1 MNDQWIRFVD
11 EYLVDL
17 NGGAAYVRA
26 GYKEKGARANACRLL
41 AKPEIQALIAERQ
54 KARAERLEIKQDDVL
69 RKLWNIATAD
79 SNDLI
84 EHRRLCCRYC
94 YGKGFLYQRT
104 ANERARDY
112 AAWLASE
119 QEATKKDE
127 ERTPTAFD
135 EMGGIGYHKLKEP
148 NQKCPE
154 CFGEGVSDVFVKD
167 TRFLSRSARALYA
180 GVKITKD
187 GLEVK
192 QHSQAEANVKVGQ
205 HLGMFKEVHDHKHSG
220 AIGVADVSESITPE
234 QAERIAQEIL
244 IGRGYEFDDNGTA

>member
-41 AKPEIQALIAERQ
+41 AKPEIQDLIAARKRE
-54 KARAERLEIKQDDVL
+54 RAERLEIKQDDVL
-69 RKLWNIATAD
+69 RNLWDVATAD
-79 SNDLI
+79 SNELI
-84 EHRRLCCRYC
+84 EHRRLCCRFC
-94 YGKGFLYQRT
+94 YGRGFLYQRT
-104 ANERARDY
+104 VNERARDFD
-112 AAWLASE
+112 AWMAQELEAS
-119 QEATKKDE
+119 KKDA
-127 ERTPTAFD
+127 EREPTLFD
-135 EMGGIGYHKLKEP
+135 EMGGTGFHKLKLP
-148 NQKCPE
+148 NPNCPE

-192 QHSQAEANVKVGQ
+192 AHSQAEANVKVGQ
-205 HLGMFKEVHDHKHSG
+205 HLGMFKELHDHKHSG
-220 AIGVADVSESITPE
+220 AIGVADVSESITDD
-234 QAERIAQEIL
+234 QKERVAQEML
-244 IGRGYEFDDNGTA
+244 RGLGYEFDDGSAG